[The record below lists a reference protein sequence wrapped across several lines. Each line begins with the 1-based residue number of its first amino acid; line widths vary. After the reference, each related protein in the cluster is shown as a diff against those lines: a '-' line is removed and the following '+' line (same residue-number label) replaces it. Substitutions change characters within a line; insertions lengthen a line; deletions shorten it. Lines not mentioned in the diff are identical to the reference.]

1 MNEPTNRVRMVQ
13 GLSLVAAWAAVATL
27 LSVAPAKH
35 TEGMA
40 RMRSTNCHGA
50 HTSCPD
56 LRLR

>member
-1 MNEPTNRVRMVQ
+1 MVQ

-27 LSVAPAKH
+27 LSAAPAKH